1 MARASAK
8 AAEEEAN
15 KAAEEANKATEEA
28 NKAAEEE
35 ANKAAEEEAEEAEE
49 AEEEAEEEAK
59 EEEEAEE
66 EEAEEA
72 TERVSA
78 SEEEEEGRVSRR
90 AKRARVDPEVR
101 EREARAR
108 EREAEF
114 IAAVRAKDTAR
125 VVAMLEEE
133 GGISARAMHRALRV
147 AIHSRYD
154 ILRALL
160 AHGADPNVPADPL
173 RGTSFLHMAVKR
185 GVVRVV
191 KLLLD
196 HGANVSAMNTSAV
209 TPFHLAME
217 YVRPNP
223 VIYAILS
230 HPSFD
235 RTLLN
240 IPGCHGAFPLDY
252 AIRSDDREK
261 LVPLLISMG
270 ADSSLLVANYLA
282 SSAPASAPSPPSCTI
297 KREEP
302 CKREE
307 P

>member
-8 AAEEEAN
+8 AAAEEAN
-15 KAAEEANKATEEA
+15 KAAAEEA

-35 ANKAAEEEAEEAEE
+35 ANKAAAEEANKAAEEATEEAKEEE
-49 AEEEAEEEAK
+49 AEEEAEEE
-59 EEEEAEE
+59 EAEE
-66 EEAEEA
+66 EEA

-125 VVAMLEEE
+125 VVAMLEEEEEE

-252 AIRSDDREK
+252 AARSDDREK

-282 SSAPASAPSPPSCTI
+282 SSASAPPPTPCTI